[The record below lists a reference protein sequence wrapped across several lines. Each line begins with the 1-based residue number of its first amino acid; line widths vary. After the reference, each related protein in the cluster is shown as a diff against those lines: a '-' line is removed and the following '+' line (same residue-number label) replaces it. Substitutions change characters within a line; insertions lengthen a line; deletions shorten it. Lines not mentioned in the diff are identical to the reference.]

1 MIWFKSFS
9 GTEVFF
15 ILVFLIAYM
24 AYIIR
29 LLYIHRVLK
38 TNPRRVAVK
47 AAVRTLYFSLFIV
60 ALLGPSFGETSTEVK
75 SVGKDI
81 MVCVDLSESMDAF
94 DVAPTRLEK
103 MKFELKRIV
112 NAFNSDRIGLI
123 IFSSEAFMQCPL
135 TLDQSALNLFIETLS
150 TRLVPS
156 GGTNF
161 GPPLQMALDKLGG
174 EESGVVQ
181 QKSKVV
187 LLISDGEDF
196 GDESAATAS
205 QIESQGIKLFTL
217 GIGTEEGSKIRTN
230 SGYKKDRTGQ
240 EIITRL
246 NSKDLKSLA
255 VNTGGKYFE
264 INDRK
269 NEVSKLINTIS
280 SIEGELRE
288 TRRMDVSA
296 NKYYYF
302 LALGIILML
311 LDLMFQLKVI
321 KV

>member
-47 AAVRTLYFSLFIV
+47 AALRTLYFTLFIV
-60 ALLGPSFGETSTEVK
+60 ALLGPSFGETSAEVK

-123 IFSSEAFMQCPL
+123 IFSSEAFLQCPL

-196 GDESAATAS
+196 GDESAAVAS

-246 NSKDLKSLA
+246 NARDLKALA